1 MKIRA
6 DFVTNSSSSSYVT
19 VRVDAPKLADAL
31 RQSFEEA
38 GIELPGIELPDPE
51 DYEARWD
58 SDVPICID
66 GSVISESYDEGNPLE
81 GTPESVGQAVEAILY
96 VLGYSSPVDVT
107 GLDRRVDEFVSDVRS
122 VEWDSSQIRY
132 GEFDDRF
139 DKGNYTPES
148 LKEVL
153 EAIAKDKGCSPEEVS
168 EEDFAAYVGPRTFN
182 DTVSLSFDRESG
194 RDVYEHSTKVI

>member
-1 MKIRA
+1 M
-6 DFVTNSSSSSYVT
+6 NH
-19 VRVDAPKLADAL
+19 
-31 RQSFEEA
+31 
-38 GIELPGIELPDPE
+38 E
-51 DYEARWD
+51 DEARRLFLAGYN
-58 SDVPICID
+58 CA
-66 GSVISESYDEGNPLE
+66 
-81 GTPESVGQAVEAILY
+81 QAVFCAFC
-96 VLGYSSPVDVT
+96 DVT

-168 EEDFAAYVGPRTFN
+168 EEDFAAYVGPKTFN